1 MFSLSL
7 LTLALLLFL
16 LAQNQCSGSSLP
28 CDALRD
34 TIPNRRRRRA
44 HDPSA
49 VLPHSPTSAARNAL
63 PNCRRRRAHDPSA
76 VPPHSP
82 TALREPRSRTAAA
95 AARMTHPPYSLTP
108 QPALRETR
116 SRTAAAAART
126 THLPYSLIPQP
137 ALRLPS
143 TLSAQ
148 ESLRQIAQEPDLH
161 RQIGFHVVNSGL
173 YAHDRTSSGVLYCV
187 ARVPT
192 KIIKQRRLSQA
203 EFFSAADL
211 KFGVTKDLP
220 ARRRSYAAC
229 EGNGYVH
236 LWLFSMRTR
245 QRCRLE
251 RLLHLSCSCFVDRDS
266 TPCSGKRCPRVHREF
281 WPLRHLGSFDEI
293 CDRLASFQVAIGEPN
308 GKMVT
313 LDGYDLLFPRFRA
326 S

>member
-1 MFSLSL
+1 MPCETRSRTAAAAARTTHRPYSLTPRPALRETRSRTAAAATRTTHRPYL
-7 LTLALLLFL
+7 LT
-16 LAQNQCSGSSLP
+16 P
-28 CDALRD
+28 RPALREPRSR
-34 TIPNRRRRRA
+34 T
-44 HDPSA
+44 
-49 VLPHSPTSAARNAL
+49 AAAAACTTHRLYPLTPRPAL
-63 PNCRRRRAHDPSA
+63 C
-76 VPPHSP
+76 
-82 TALREPRSRTAAA
+82 EPRSRTAAA

-108 QPALRETR
+108 RPALRETR